1 MAGYSIS
8 QVAGRTG
15 IPASLDG
22 PTPDG
27 ACDDTCDCVPDAA
40 PAGVAPDREPDAEVP
55 IACTLTR
62 DQIGTRMADWRV
74 LVASATGRH
83 RVPGGARLRFGRA
96 GVDVASIAAL
106 MAAEQDCCRFFTFAM
121 TLVGDEV
128 VLEITAPV
136 DAQPFVDALI
146 GDEA

>member
-1 MAGYSIS
+1 
-8 QVAGRTG
+8 
-15 IPASLDG
+15 
-22 PTPDG
+22 
-27 ACDDTCDCVPDAA
+27 
-40 PAGVAPDREPDAEVP
+40 
-55 IACTLTR
+55 
-62 DQIGTRMADWRV
+62 
-74 LVASATGRH
+74 
-83 RVPGGARLRFGRA
+83 
-96 GVDVASIAAL
+96 